1 VGEVD
6 GEYIVDRQQ
15 SALIWQLPSID
26 SSNPSGSLEFNCQGE
41 DAESFFP
48 VSVQFES
55 ERLICDVD
63 VCICDLSCLW
73 LFCMEIMDKGSGSQG

>member
-1 VGEVD
+1 MGEVD
-6 GEYIVDRQQ
+6 GEYIVDRPQ

-41 DAESFFP
+41 DTESFFP

-63 VCICDLSCLW
+63 VSLSGVFMFEMPCC
-73 LFCMEIMDKGSGSQG
+73 FRKRVFI